1 MDAQVTSN
9 DFVSQLCVKL
19 LEFFTI
25 KLTTIIIYDRSMD
38 PKPTDDV
45 LPNEGLYL
53 VLGDY
58 C

>member
-1 MDAQVTSN
+1 MTSN
-9 DFVSQLCVKL
+9 DFVSQLCIKL
-19 LEFFTI
+19 LEFSTI
-25 KLTTIIIYDRSMD
+25 KLTTIIKYDRLMD
-38 PKPTDDV
+38 PKPTDNV

>member
-9 DFVSQLCVKL
+9 DFVSQLCIKL
-19 LEFFTI
+19 LEFSTI
-25 KLTTIIIYDRSMD
+25 KLTTIIRYDCPMD